1 MATLG
6 EIVNVLEDLYP
17 LSLAESW
24 DNPGLIVGNPSHKVN
39 KIICLSDP
47 TLEAV
52 EESCK
57 MGADLIVSHHP
68 LFFKSVYEVSGFS
81 VRGKIVQTLI
91 ENRCG
96 LWVGHTNADAAFR
109 GVAHAAANAF
119 GLKDLHPLVPVSNND
134 TSLGLGRVGV
144 LEQKI
149 TLKEF
154 ATRVFNALPATKLGV
169 QVCGDVD
176 AMVSKIAVLPGSGD
190 SLFDEVRDCGAD
202 VYVTSDLRHHPAT
215 DAYEQAIYESQ
226 LTHSNIIKPMLINT
240 PHSAIESLWFKYAV
254 QDIHDSIYKN
264 FGESLDVSWI
274 GRAFDPWNYVIS

>member
-17 LSLAESW
+17 LCLAEPW

-39 KIICLSDP
+39 KIVCLSDP

-57 MGADLIVSHHP
+57 MGADLIVLHHP
-68 LFFKSVYEVSGFS
+68 LFFKSVHEVSGFS

-109 GVAHAAANAF
+109 GVADAASNAF

-134 TSLGLGRVGV
+134 PSLGLGRVGV

-154 ATRVFNALPATKLGV
+154 AMRVFNALPATKLGV

-190 SLFDEVRDCGAD
+190 SLFDEVRACGAD

-226 LTHSNIIKPMLINT
+226 LAHSNIIKPMLINT

-254 QDIHDSIYKN
+254 KDIHDSIYKN

>member
-1 MATLG
+1 MATL
-6 EIVNVLEDLYP
+6 VDVVRVLEDLYP
-17 LSLAESW
+17 LNLAESW
-24 DNPGLIVGNPSHKVN
+24 DNPGLIVGNPTDKVN
-39 KIICLSDP
+39 KIVCLSDP

-68 LFFKSVYEVSGFS
+68 LFFRSVHEVSGLS

-91 ENRCG
+91 ENHCG

-109 GVAHAAANAF
+109 GVAAAAASAF
-119 GLKDLHPLVPVSNND
+119 GLKDLHPLVPASNND

-154 ATRVFNALPATKLGV
+154 AMRVFNALPTTKLGV
-169 QVCGDVD
+169 QVCGDIN
-176 AMVSKIAVLPGSGD
+176 AIVSKIAVLPGSGD
-190 SLFDEVRDCGAD
+190 SLFDEVRACGAD

-226 LTHSNIIKPMLINT
+226 LANSNIIKPMLINT

-264 FGESLDVSWI
+264 FGELLDVSWI
-274 GRAFDPWNYVIS
+274 GRAFDPWNYVIN

>member
-1 MATLG
+1 MATL
-6 EIVNVLEDLYP
+6 VDVVRVLEDLYP
-17 LSLAESW
+17 LNLAESW
-24 DNPGLIVGNPSHKVN
+24 DNPGLIVGNPTDKVN
-39 KIICLSDP
+39 KIVCLSDP

-68 LFFKSVYEVSGFS
+68 LFFRSVHEVSGLS

-91 ENRCG
+91 ENHCG

-109 GVAHAAANAF
+109 GVAAAAASAF
-119 GLKDLHPLVPVSNND
+119 GLKDLHPLVPASNND

-154 ATRVFNALPATKLGV
+154 AMRVFNALPTTKLGV
-169 QVCGDVD
+169 QVCGDIN
-176 AMVSKIAVLPGSGD
+176 AIVSKIAVLPGSGD
-190 SLFDEVRDCGAD
+190 SLFDEVRACGAD

-226 LTHSNIIKPMLINT
+226 LANSNIIKPMLINT

-264 FGESLDVSWI
+264 CLLYTSPSPRDVEESRMPSS
-274 GRAFDPWNYVIS
+274 A

>member
-17 LSLAESW
+17 LSLSESW

-39 KIICLSDP
+39 KIVCLSDP

-68 LFFKSVYEVSGFS
+68 LFFKSVHEVSGFS

-109 GVAHAAANAF
+109 GVADAAANAF
-119 GLKDLHPLVPVSNND
+119 GLKDLHPLVPASNNP
-134 TSLGLGRVGV
+134 SIGLGRVGV
-144 LEQKI
+144 LEQKNH
-149 TLKEF
+149 
-154 ATRVFNALPATKLGV
+154 A
-169 QVCGDVD
+169 
-176 AMVSKIAVLPGSGD
+176 
-190 SLFDEVRDCGAD
+190 
-202 VYVTSDLRHHPAT
+202 
-215 DAYEQAIYESQ
+215 
-226 LTHSNIIKPMLINT
+226 
-240 PHSAIESLWFKYAV
+240 
-254 QDIHDSIYKN
+254 
-264 FGESLDVSWI
+264 
-274 GRAFDPWNYVIS
+274 

>member
-1 MATLG
+1 MATL
-6 EIVNVLEDLYP
+6 VDVVRVLEDLYP
-17 LSLAESW
+17 LNLAESW
-24 DNPGLIVGNPSHKVN
+24 DNPGLIVGNPMDNVN
-39 KIICLSDP
+39 KIVCLSDP

-57 MGADLIVSHHP
+57 MGANLIVSHHP
-68 LFFKSVYEVSGFS
+68 LFFRSVHEVSGFS

-91 ENRCG
+91 ENHCG

-109 GVAHAAANAF
+109 GVADAAANAF
-119 GLKDLHPLVPVSNND
+119 GLKDLHPLVPASNND
-134 TSLGLGRVGV
+134 LSLGLGRVGV

-154 ATRVFNALPATKLGV
+154 AMRVFNALPTTNLGI
-169 QVCGDVD
+169 QVCGDIN

-190 SLFDEVRDCGAD
+190 SLFDDVRACGAD

-215 DAYEQAIYESQ
+215 DAYEQAVYEAK
-226 LTHSNIIKPMLINT
+226 LENSNIIKPMLINT

-254 QDIHDSIYKN
+254 QDVHDSIYKN

-274 GRAFDPWNYVIS
+274 GRAFDPWNYVIN